1 MRMVKGLA
9 NAHAAAIIA
18 ARAEHPFD
26 SVEDAWRRSGVPVAA
41 LERLADADAF
51 AGLGLDR
58 RQALWRVRG
67 LGDAPLP
74 LFAAA
79 DARDLEPEVRLVPL
93 TAGREVVEDYRSVQL
108 TLRAHPLSFVRP
120 ELERRGAAPCA
131 ALKTIRDGRR
141 IRLSGIVLIRQRPG
155 AGNVTF
161 VTIEDESGIA
171 NIIIWQRLYEKYRR
185 TILSAAMIDGQRP
198 GPEGGRGHSRHCR
211 PGRGRILPAPSGRGK
226 GVSAPHRPRR
236 RCPQRRARSPQP
248 LDAAAS
254 SRAAGTRNSR
264 QVARLPL
271 TARLIGVPAAHDP
284 R

>member
-1 MRMVKGLA
+1 MKGLA

-18 ARAEHPFD
+18 ARAERPFD

-51 AGLGLDR
+51 AGLGFDR

-79 DARDLEPEVRLVPL
+79 DARDVEPEVRLVPL
-93 TAGREVVEDYRSVQL
+93 TEGREVVEDYRSVQL
-108 TLRAHPLSFVRP
+108 SLRAHPLSFVRP
-120 ELERRGAAPCA
+120 ELERRGSAPCA
-131 ALKTIRDGRR
+131 ALRQIKDGRR

-185 TILSAAMIDGQRP
+185 TILSAAMLAVDGQVQKEGDVIHVIANRVEDESFLLRAVGDEHP
-198 GPEGGRGHSRHCR
+198 GGSS
-211 PGRGRILPAPSGRGK
+211 PGRNSDPGRF
-226 GVSAPHRPRR
+226 PHRTGAGDGAKSGGLDRR
-236 RCPQRRARSPQP
+236 HQP
-248 LDAAAS
+248 PHLLTPAAS
-254 SRAAGTRNSR
+254 GEGIRIKSRDF
-264 QVARLPL
+264 
-271 TARLIGVPAAHDP
+271 H
-284 R
+284 